1 MKKIALIA
9 LLATSALMAGKPAS
23 FNACVGCH
31 GMKGEK
37 NTMAPASHP
46 NSLTKAEVVAALKG
60 YKAGTRN
67 KYGKGAIMRGFASRL
82 TDAQMKEIANYIG
95 K

>member
-1 MKKIALIA
+1 MKKIALVA
-9 LLATSALMAGKPAS
+9 LLASTALMAKPAS
-23 FNACVGCH
+23 YNACIGCH

-37 NTMAPASHP
+37 NTMAPQSKP
-46 NSLTKAEVVAALKG
+46 NTLTKAEIVKALQG
-60 YKAGTRN
+60 YKAGTLN

-82 TDAQMKEIANYIG
+82 TDAQMKEIADYLG

>member
-9 LLATSALMAGKPAS
+9 LLTSAALMASPAS
-23 FNACVGCH
+23 YNACKGCH
-31 GMKGEK
+31 GAKGEK
-37 NTMAPASHP
+37 NSMVPASKP
-46 NSLTKAEVVAALKG
+46 NTLTKAEIVTALHA

-67 KYGKGAIMRGFASRL
+67 KYGKGAMMKNFTRSL
-82 TDAQMKEIANYIG
+82 DDAKIQEIANFIG